1 MLCKPSNQAYSR
13 FTLKM
18 ALEIAAP
25 HTWPAAIMPTLIAT
39 CCAAATD
46 HVVSVSASLVCLVI
60 VILMQSAVNTF
71 NDYYD
76 FVKGTDS
83 ESDNVDPSDAVLV
96 YNNVNPKSALRLALG
111 FLAVAFALGVY
122 IIYRAGFIPLIIAL
136 IGALFVVVY
145 SAGKTP
151 ISYLPLGE
159 FVSGF
164 VMGGLIPLAVYM
176 AITLRFDWLAL
187 LWSLPS
193 IIGIGLIMFTNNT
206 CDIERD
212 TPAKRKTLSV
222 LLGRDKARK
231 LYHVAMYAMVVLII
245 AIVAAFFT
253 SGLLVI
259 PFMLLAGN
267 SAFKALKRNPL
278 TQATRMQAMPQVLT
292 MNVLFGSFYAASILF
307 GGFVT
312 LVF

>member
-1 MLCKPSNQAYSR
+1 M
-13 FTLKM
+13 
-18 ALEIAAP
+18 
-25 HTWPAAIMPTLIAT
+25 
-39 CCAAATD
+39 
-46 HVVSVSASLVCLVI
+46 
-60 VILMQSAVNTF
+60 
-71 NDYYD
+71 
-76 FVKGTDS
+76 
-83 ESDNVDPSDAVLV
+83 LV

-111 FLAVAFALGVY
+111 FLAIAFALGIY

-231 LYHVAMYAMVVLII
+231 LYHAAMYAMIVLII

-259 PFMLLAGN
+259 PFMLLARN

-292 MNVLFGSFYAASILF
+292 ANVLFGSFYAASILF